1 MVKKYSID
9 MAEILRYSPLAVHDF
24 DTLEQAIALVP
35 EEEGLFCQKCRLI
48 KPLRAHHCSVCN
60 RCTMEMDH
68 HCMWTNNCIGMNNY
82 KQFVQLTGFA
92 ILACW
97 FTIAVTY
104 YADDMGHP
112 LMVEEGSGRA
122 VGEMTVAEEVFH
134 SWNGFLG
141 FAKMWDLLVSKA
153 MLAMFIW
160 NLNVGSTGL
169 TFLEYKNHHHRN
181 G

>member
-1 MVKKYSID
+1 
-9 MAEILRYSPLAVHDF
+9 MAELLRYSPLAVHDF
-24 DTLEQAIALVP
+24 DSFDQAMALVP
-35 EEEGLFCQKCRLI
+35 EEEGLFCQKCRLM
-48 KPLRAHHCSVCN
+48 KPLRAHHCSVCD

-82 KQFVQLTGFA
+82 KSFIQLTGYA

-104 YADDMGHP
+104 YADDSEHS
-112 LMVEEGSGRA
+112 LIFDEESSRS
-122 VGEMTVAEEVFH
+122 VVDMTVKEAVFH
-134 SWNGFLG
+134 SWASVLG

-160 NLNVGSTGL
+160 NLNVASTGL
-169 TFLEYKNHHHRN
+169 TFLEYKNWTHRN
-181 G
+181 A

>member
-1 MVKKYSID
+1 M
-9 MAEILRYSPLAVHDF
+9 
-24 DTLEQAIALVP
+24 
-35 EEEGLFCQKCRLI
+35 
-48 KPLRAHHCSVCN
+48 
-60 RCTMEMDH
+60 
-68 HCMWTNNCIGMNNY
+68 
-82 KQFVQLTGFA
+82 QLTGFA

-122 VGEMTVAEEVFH
+122 VGEMTVAEVEFH

-181 G
+181 GQERAKKAALERGESIAEFKEMKNLMKFYYGFRTSTESY